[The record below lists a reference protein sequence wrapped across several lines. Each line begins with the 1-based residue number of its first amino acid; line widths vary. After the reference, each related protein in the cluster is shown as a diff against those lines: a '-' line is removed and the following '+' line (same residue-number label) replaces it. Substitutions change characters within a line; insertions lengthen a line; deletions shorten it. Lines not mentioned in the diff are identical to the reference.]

1 MHKLIVLHA
10 LAIGCAGLAGGC
22 GLQATTGWQGRAT
35 RVDAPYAPAVM
46 AIGTR
51 FVRPRGAG
59 LYLGADLVATTPA
72 FEGDVAV
79 RQLLV
84 GSGYRAVLHPVSVE
98 LGAELGAGE
107 PALERIGGTGFYVGA
122 APALLFRL
130 YGEHDARTGYAVAGA
145 LVDLVAI
152 GRIGVWGRPAE
163 DRGDALL
170 DGGGQLGLRFT
181 FITDIVRS
189 SNDDWEPPP

>member
-10 LAIGCAGLAGGC
+10 LALAGLCGGCA
-22 GLQATTGWQGRAT
+22 LQATTGWQGRAT
-35 RVDAPYAPAVM
+35 HVDVAYAPAVM
-46 AIGTR
+46 ALGGR
-51 FVRPRGAG
+51 FVRPRGSG
-59 LYLGADLVATTPA
+59 LYLGADAVATTPA
-72 FEGDVAV
+72 FEGDVAL

-84 GSGYRAVLHPVSVE
+84 SSGYRALLHPLSFE

-107 PALERIGGTGFYVGA
+107 PALERWHGTGFYLGA
-122 APALLFRL
+122 APAVLVRVS
-130 YGEHDARTGYAVAGA
+130 GEHDAGAGYAVAGA

-170 DGGGQLGLRFT
+170 DGGFQLGLRVT
-181 FITDIVRS
+181 LISDIVRS
-189 SNDDWEPPP
+189 SNDDWEPP